1 MSFRPLVRV
10 SCSERCRLPRY
21 AQAEV
26 FNKGWPCPPD
36 TPLGAGL
43 LDLAEGF
50 PRRKYFLVA
59 DGFRMSSDQIIK
71 WPCSW
76 TLSHS

>member
-10 SCSERCRLPRY
+10 SCNERCRLHSY
-21 AQAEV
+21 AQMEV

-43 LDLAEGF
+43 LDLSQGF
-50 PRRKYFLVA
+50 PEEKVLSGGRRV
-59 DGFRMSSDQIIK
+59 QNVI
-71 WPCSW
+71 
-76 TLSHS
+76 